1 MKTHSQSE
9 DRVDRRTFLRAAGV
23 SLALPLMESRALADA
38 SPPKRTV
45 FMSAALGLHPPSLYP
60 SRSGTN
66 RGSSEYL
73 TLLKEHRSEFTL
85 FSGLSHPDQ
94 GGEHETEKT
103 FLSAAR
109 NPEKDGFKNSIS
121 IDQVMAKDLGYITRF
136 PSLSISSNGAKSQ
149 SFTNGGVMLPAEH
162 SPSSLFAKLFLDGTA
177 QEVEEQKRK
186 LADGRS
192 DLDELMAQAK
202 MLRSRSTAADR
213 EKLDEYFESVRQTER
228 DLKEARAWM
237 DRPKPK
243 VGVEQPTDIP
253 DKTDLIG
260 RIKLLV
266 DMVPLIIQT
275 DSTRVLSLVIQ
286 DHYSVP
292 QVPGVTS
299 EHHHLSHHGRDP
311 EKISQLKMVEREI
324 VKQFGALLD
333 QMKSKKEA
341 GGSLLDQ
348 TSVLF
353 GSNLGNAN
361 AHDPRNLPIFVAGGG
376 FNHGGLV
383 QKDHRDNTPLSNLFV
398 TLVQN
403 MGIETDA
410 FATSTGSLTW

>member
-1 MKTHSQSE
+1 
-9 DRVDRRTFLRAAGV
+9 
-23 SLALPLMESRALADA
+23 
-38 SPPKRTV
+38 
-45 FMSAALGLHPPSLYP
+45 
-60 SRSGTN
+60 
-66 RGSSEYL
+66 
-73 TLLKEHRSEFTL
+73 
-85 FSGLSHPDQ
+85 
-94 GGEHETEKT
+94 
-103 FLSAAR
+103 
-109 NPEKDGFKNSIS
+109 
-121 IDQVMAKDLGYITRF
+121 
-136 PSLSISSNGAKSQ
+136 
-149 SFTNGGVMLPAEH
+149 MLPAEH
-162 SPSSLFAKLFLDGTA
+162 SPSALFAKLFLDGSA
-177 QEVEEQKRK
+177 KEIDEQKRK

-192 DLDELMAQAK
+192 VLDELMAQAK
-202 MLRSRSTAADR
+202 MLRSRSPAGDR

-243 VGVEQPTDIP
+243 VGAQQPTDIP

-286 DHYSVP
+286 DHFSVP
-292 QVPGVTS
+292 QVSGVTS

-311 EKISQLKMVEREI
+311 SKIAQLKMVEREI

-376 FNHGGLV
+376 FNHGGIV